1 MPDKSFEKNVQQNF
15 DGFGL
20 APSPKVWMRVEEE
33 LHRKGKRRRG
43 IIWMFFGLMTLLGG
57 AYLIS
62 SPSSL
67 QGKDAD
73 ILAGLSP
80 SVKEKSISA
89 EKTPGS
95 VTPEAQQATAAPSES
110 ISKVE
115 EQNPE
120 RNNNIST
127 RQPRQ
132 LQQELRANNKADVSS
147 SSKNSKGQITHT
159 GITANNNND
168 RIADAPSFNANIPS
182 ILEDK
187 QDIPVIEKREDRVE
201 KIPIAEES
209 KMMETDSSSVI
220 APQIQKN
227 VTQAIDSLTGAN
239 EKKIVRV
246 QPKRNIQLGVKA
258 SVAITALP
266 EKFLGTSNKSALAD
280 NFTTG
285 NGVGFPGLPQLN
297 YTYDQRQSYGFEVG
311 AWIKLP
317 IGKKAALSTGIDY
330 TYLSTTTKTG
340 TISNIGASVFNGYR
354 SVALN
359 RYYLPGELT
368 QYRNQYHLLQ
378 VPLEYSV
385 AWGNKSKL
393 PVVFSAGIQP
403 GLSIGSNALLK
414 DSSGILYSD
423 KSNYN
428 KLQLGL
434 SAGFSV
440 RLFNRSKFP
449 LDLGPVAQ
457 YQLTNS
463 FRRNTG
469 YNGHLFYLGLQG
481 SIPLFNI
488 SRQQR

>member
-1 MPDKSFEKNVQQNF
+1 MPDKSFEKNVQENF

-33 LHRKGKRRRG
+33 LHRKDKRRRG
-43 IIWMFFGLMTLLGG
+43 IIWMFFGLVTLLGG

-62 SPSSL
+62 NPSAID
-67 QGKDAD
+67 GKNVE
-73 ILAGLSP
+73 LLSGLSP
-80 SVKEKSISA
+80 AVKEKSISA
-89 EKTPGS
+89 EKIRGSETLQAPETKITPL
-95 VTPEAQQATAAPSES
+95 ES
-110 ISKVE
+110 TSTLKEGNLQKKNDIDA
-115 EQNPE
+115 
-120 RNNNIST
+120 NN
-127 RQPRQ
+127 PRQ
-132 LQQELRANNKADVSS
+132 LQQEQVFNNPSVNFT
-147 SSKNSKGQITHT
+147 KNTKEQIKET
-159 GITANNNND
+159 GITVNSDD
-168 RIADAPSFNANIPS
+168 RTVDGASSNVNIP
-182 ILEDK
+182 LTEEDK
-187 QDIPVIEKREDRVE
+187 QVIPAIEKPETGEE
-201 KIPIAEES
+201 KTSIAEEKKLVAS
-209 KMMETDSSSVI
+209 DSLISSVERMEQKNITPALDSS
-220 APQIQKN
+220 
-227 VTQAIDSLTGAN
+227 TTGS

-246 QPKRNIQLGVKA
+246 QPKKNIQLGVKA

-266 EKFLGTSNKSALAD
+266 EKFLSTSNKSSRAD
-280 NFTTG
+280 NFSIG
-285 NGVGFPGLPQLN
+285 NGAGFPGLPQLN

-311 AWIKLP
+311 AWVKLP
-317 IGKKAALSTGIDY
+317 IGKKAALSTGVDY

-340 TISNIGASVFNGYR
+340 TISNISASVFNGYQ

-378 VPLEYSV
+378 IPLEYSV
-385 AWGNKSKL
+385 AWRKSSRL
-393 PVVFSAGIQP
+393 PVVFNAGVNP
-403 GLSIGSNALLK
+403 GLLLSSNALLK

-434 SAGFSV
+434 SAGLSV

-481 SIPLFNI
+481 SVPLFNI